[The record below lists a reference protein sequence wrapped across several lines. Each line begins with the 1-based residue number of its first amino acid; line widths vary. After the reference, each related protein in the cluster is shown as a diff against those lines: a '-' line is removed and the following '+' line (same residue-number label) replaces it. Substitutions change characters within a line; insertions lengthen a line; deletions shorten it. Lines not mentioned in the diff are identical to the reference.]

1 MVGGLDQSC
10 VREDY
15 EKWIPDY
22 SEGRADKICRFVDG
36 FLVRCEEHEESDD
49 FRSKQ
54 AIVTI
59 YRNMEGSLQEET
71 FGK

>member
-1 MVGGLDQSC
+1 MVAWARVVLLKIMRND
-10 VREDY
+10 
-15 EKWIPDY
+15 WIPDY

-54 AIVTI
+54 PIVTI
-59 YRNMEGSLQEET
+59 YRNVEVSLQDK
-71 FGK
+71 FGR

>member
-1 MVGGLDQSC
+1 MAWTRVVLVKIMRNG
-10 VREDY
+10 
-15 EKWIPDY
+15 WIPDY

-54 AIVTI
+54 PIVTFYTTGNSQI
-59 YRNMEGSLQEET
+59 SFR
-71 FGK
+71 